1 MTAQTIAQPLH
12 PAYSRNKGG
21 DDDMDRAQYWQAIK
35 NLLQDADLD
44 ILRRVYNFVQQITL
58 H

>member
-1 MTAQTIAQPLH
+1 
-12 PAYSRNKGG
+12 
-21 DDDMDRAQYWQAIK
+21 MDRAQYWQAIK
-35 NLLQDADLD
+35 ALLHDADLD

>member
-1 MTAQTIAQPLH
+1 M
-12 PAYSRNKGG
+12 AYSRNKGG
-21 DDDMDRAQYWQAIK
+21 DGEMNRAQYWQAITE
-35 NLLQDADLD
+35 LLKDASLD

>member
-1 MTAQTIAQPLH
+1 M
-12 PAYSRNKGG
+12 N
-21 DDDMDRAQYWQAIK
+21 RAQYWQAIAE
-35 NLLQDADLD
+35 LLKDASLD

>member
-1 MTAQTIAQPLH
+1 
-12 PAYSRNKGG
+12 
-21 DDDMDRAQYWQAIK
+21 MDRAQYWQAIK
-35 NLLQDADLD
+35 VLLRDADLD

>member
-1 MTAQTIAQPLH
+1 MTAQTIAPPLH

-21 DDDMDRAQYWQAIK
+21 DGEMNRAQYWQAIK
-35 NLLQDADLD
+35 ALLHDADLAL
-44 ILRRVYNFVQQITL
+44 LRRVYNFVQQITL

>member
-1 MTAQTIAQPLH
+1 
-12 PAYSRNKGG
+12 
-21 DDDMDRAQYWQAIK
+21 MDRAQYWQAIK